1 MKTIFKIMI
10 FSIMLNF
17 SVGIMFNVIPAF
29 DISMSGGLEYDP
41 GYADSFQSGLNS
53 SVVPQ
58 GGLEDKGNSIY
69 RVLDMMNIGFLGRMI
84 STVDKYMF
92 GFIKMMESM
101 IGGVMTDSLRNMI
114 FGTLRVLMTIGYI
127 VGAWWLW
134 TGKDMT

>member
-1 MKTIFKIMI
+1 MMI

-17 SVGIMFNVIPAF
+17 AVGVMFNVIPAF
-29 DISMSGGLEYDP
+29 DISMSGGLEYDEM
-41 GYADSFQSGLNS
+41 YADSFQSGMNS

-69 RVLDMMNIGFLGRMI
+69 RVLDMMNIGFLGRFI

-101 IGGVMTDSLRNMI
+101 LGGSMETGLRTMI
-114 FGTLRVLMTIGYI
+114 FGAFRILITIGYI

-134 TGKDMT
+134 TGKDLS